1 MGDSRRCS
9 SGHAQRAPHHQD
21 TTPSPAPAGQPTD
34 DTASRSA
41 DRSDRRHQSR
51 KGTGRS
57 QALFQQWQ
65 EATRAVC
72 AHAFAPFRQGTINPQ
87 FVVRCDDHLNHA
99 LLLSRHK
106 VLPPLRTPPLMPEGG
121 TRRRRHLPHP
131 LRESQFRKT
140 LERIREKQARPT
152 AALQNFIR

>member
-1 MGDSRRCS
+1 M
-9 SGHAQRAPHHQD
+9 
-21 TTPSPAPAGQPTD
+21 TTALLLALGIPA
-34 DTASRSA
+34 A
-41 DRSDRRHQSR
+41 DR
-51 KGTGRS
+51 
-57 QALFQQWQ
+57 
-65 EATRAVC
+65 
-72 AHAFAPFRQGTINPQ
+72 
-87 FVVRCDDHLNHA
+87 VVSTA

-121 TRRRRHLPHP
+121 TLRRRHLPHP